1 MNKRHLF
8 ISETHVSGISRHCRG
23 VPKGCLIFCFIF
35 LFVAEEVMTVLVLLK
50 HIAELLRR
58 AVCHGGSSRVARAS
72 PCCSKHEMRRYGKY
86 AEQLSQ
92 FRRGS
97 ISVAQALVQALV
109 ESTHC
114 VLVKA
119 SRLHGN
125 VCDNVTMHTPLI
137 HPY

>member
-1 MNKRHLF
+1 
-8 ISETHVSGISRHCRG
+8 
-23 VPKGCLIFCFIF
+23 
-35 LFVAEEVMTVLVLLK
+35 MTVLVLLE
-50 HIAELLRR
+50 HIGELLRR

-97 ISVAQALVQALV
+97 ISVTQALVQALV
-109 ESTHC
+109 ESTQC
-114 VLVKA
+114 VLVQA
-119 SRLHGN
+119 SRLYGN